1 MNIISASSSTIYT
14 LIISISKSSVVY
26 VGDVMDFINASD
38 IKVKLETYTLLF
50 YEIKEQNSKTIIL
63 CINNICDAIKDI
75 ENELRIIETNKNY
88 NESLYVAKTLRSYSF
103 KINIDRLKVLTKLLD
118 DRMIIFR
125 NICDIV
131 SFVGIKGN
139 SELKHDLEI
148 ETNEDDQRSRSNVHV
163 NYYGCNNLKEL

>member
-1 MNIISASSSTIYT
+1 
-14 LIISISKSSVVY
+14 
-26 VGDVMDFINASD
+26 MDFINASD

-63 CINNICDAIKDI
+63 CINNICDVIKDI

-139 SELKHDLEI
+139 SELKHDFEI

-163 NYYGCNNLKEL
+163 NYYGCNNLKELELFRIK